1 MDEHQRCEHIEINRP
16 QRWNHLLAFSRL
28 HLGSEVYEDNEY
40 ADYWT
45 STVDTSDSNRAIS
58 FGFYPPNDV
67 RFDEGDYR
75 YTGLSVR
82 PVFQVSNQSEGNTAN
97 SQP

>member
-1 MDEHQRCEHIEINRP
+1 TGPSGGTISLP
-16 QRWNHLLAFSRL
+16 LAGYIW
-28 HLGSEVYEDNEY
+28 GSEVYEDNEY

-45 STVDTSDSNRAIS
+45 STVDESNSNYAIS
-58 FGFYPPNDV
+58 FGYHPPSDIT
-67 RFDEGDYR
+67 FDGDYR